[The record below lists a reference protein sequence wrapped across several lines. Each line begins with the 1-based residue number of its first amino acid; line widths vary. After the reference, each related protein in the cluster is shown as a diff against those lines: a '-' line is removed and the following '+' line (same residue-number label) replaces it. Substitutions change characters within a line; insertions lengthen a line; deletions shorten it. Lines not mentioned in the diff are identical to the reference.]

1 MSASE
6 MWKIGRVAILC
17 SAAALGLSGF
27 SQTKNKTVSSGAKE
41 RARIAFSKS
50 LPKLNGD
57 RLKATVVEVTYG
69 PGESSTP
76 HSHACAV
83 IGYVVQGVIRTQVKG
98 QPEVKVKTGESFYEA
113 PNGVHLVSANAS
125 QIEPAS
131 FIAFF
136 VCDHDLPLSLDVPSA
151 VSPGGN

>member
-1 MSASE
+1 MNASE
-6 MWKIGRVAILC
+6 MRKIGSVAILC
-17 SAAALGLSGF
+17 SAAALSFSAF
-27 SQTKNKTVSSGAKE
+27 SQGKSATVPSGPKE
-41 RARIAFSKS
+41 RARIAFSKP

-69 PGESSTP
+69 PGESSMP

-98 QPEVKVKTGESFYEA
+98 KPEVEVKVGESFYEA

-125 QIEPAS
+125 QTEAAR

-136 VCDHDLPLSLDVPSA
+136 VCDHDLPLSSDVPSA
-151 VSPGGN
+151 VPSGGN